1 MSKQHNYGD
10 KLRSDLDDIEQWL
23 EENNMIAAH
32 SELFGRKTIPNA
44 LWGGMNHEWKSFLK
58 SAKESGS
65 ELVWMEVEY
74 CSIVDEDELGELL
87 SLAKIDFKSEFL
99 KEVAALREFEG
110 KVASFYL
117 YWAYRGVLNAFIA
130 DARWVDEYYD
140 YQDRLKEVRQAAQQ
154 QLRLNERKQEE
165 NKRREESQR
174 KAKRLLQHP
183 KYEDCQNRN
192 DRMYL
197 AKEIFGPDIN
207 ARQLV
212 MQAETLDRM
221 ES

>member
-1 MSKQHNYGD
+1 MSKEYKPDDELH
-10 KLRSDLDDIEQWL
+10 STLDNIEQWL

-32 SELFGRKTIPNA
+32 SGLFDRKTMPNA

-58 SAKESGS
+58 SAKKTGS

-74 CSIVDEDELGELL
+74 CSILDEDELGELL
-87 SLAKIDFKSEFL
+87 SLAQVDFKSEFL
-99 KEVAALREFEG
+99 KKVAALRKSEG

-130 DARWVDEYYD
+130 DAEWVEEYYD
-140 YQDRLKEVRQAAQQ
+140 YQNRLEEVQQAAQQ
-154 QLRLNERKQEE
+154 QLRLNEREQEE
-165 NKRREESQR
+165 KERREESQR

-183 KYEDCQNRN
+183 KYDDCQNRN

-212 MQAETLDRM
+212 MRAETLDRM